1 MKGEAR
7 LKKALAALLLGGAI
21 ICSASANATV
31 VTYDLTL
38 AGSPSGSGTLTITD
52 GPIGSGLVSVPTADI
67 TTLTMSIDGF
77 NFNLLPVV
85 SALEFLSGNLY
96 DITAGP
102 AIDGAAS
109 LSVNATT
116 ASFDSGGNSP
126 VIAYDTVSAVVAVP
140 EPSTWTMLILG
151 FCGIG
156 FMAFRRQA
164 NASVNFARS

>member
-1 MKGEAR
+1 
-7 LKKALAALLLGGAI
+7 
-21 ICSASANATV
+21 
-31 VTYDLTL
+31 
-38 AGSPSGSGTLTITD
+38 
-52 GPIGSGLVSVPTADI
+52 VSVPQADI

-77 NFNLLPVV
+77 TFNLQPTV
-85 SALEFLSGNLY
+85 SALEFLSGSLF

-102 AIDGAAS
+102 ATDGLAS

-126 VIAYDTVSAVVAVP
+126 VVAYDTVSAVVAVP
-140 EPSTWTMLILG
+140 EPSTWAMLILG

-164 NASVNFARS
+164 KPSVNFA